1 MNRRFVC
8 AVCICAIGAVLT
20 VACATVTPTPAS
32 LVQAQTLYASL
43 ETQHAEQRVEGDM
56 IRARAS
62 IDTAGT
68 AVTQGQN
75 PTYVEGMAEIALR
88 TVQIADAHFGRSIA
102 QSATD
107 SVQRL
112 KLTRQLAASQA
123 RQAALEV
130 ARADAEQRAA
140 AATARADSLRRA
152 ADAANAQLEQAMSQ
166 LQSLVVEMTN
176 LKRTPRGL
184 VISLSDILFDLGQ
197 ATLKPGAEASVQK
210 ISAVL
215 KQYPDHKISVEGYT
229 DSTGSA
235 AFNQQLSENRAM
247 TVRDALV
254 TGGMDSTAIS
264 VHGYGKANPVAT
276 NATAD
281 GRQQNR
287 RVEIVVLGAGTVGD
301 LVDSRS
307 SQSGPSPDSAR
318 SDTTVHAL
326 ASDST
331 MSRPRAV
338 SPPPA
343 PDTAR
348 RPSPDSTPHL

>member
-1 MNRRFVC
+1 VSWRLVP
-8 AVCICAIGAVLT
+8 AVWACLSASALMA
-20 VACATVTPTPAS
+20 ACATVTPTPAS

-62 IDTAGT
+62 IDTART
-68 AVTQGQN
+68 AVSQGQN

-88 TVQIADAHFGRSIA
+88 TVQIADAHFSRSVA

-107 SVQRL
+107 SLLRL
-112 KLTRQLAASQA
+112 KLTRQLAAAQA

-130 ARADAEQRAA
+130 ERAELMQRAA

-152 ADAANAQLEQAMSQ
+152 ADAANAQLEQAMAQ

-229 DSTGSA
+229 DSTGSE
-235 AFNQQLSENRAM
+235 AFNQQLSENRAQA
-247 TVRDALV
+247 VRDALV
-254 TGGMDSTAIS
+254 AGGLDSTAIS

-301 LVDSRS
+301 LVDSRPAQSRPPVDS
-307 SQSGPSPDSAR
+307 SRGDSIP
-318 SDTTVHAL
+318 HAP

-331 MSRPRAV
+331 TSHPRAV
-338 SPPPA
+338 SPAA
-343 PDTAR
+343 PDTGNHP
-348 RPSPDSTPHL
+348 PSDSSRHP